1 MNHTVDKYN
10 NGSCRSG
17 IFVGT
22 SSQGSTTCDALPA
35 FEPTAPTY
43 SSERSLESIESGDES
58 ASEGE
63 REAFKQIDAQLARGP
78 ARCATEHRPR
88 GYGAAEGC
96 PVAPINGSEVPERR
110 VSFNDKPQTIAFV
123 GTSWAGAATCDALP
137 GMDVGAENL
146 RYSKSHLEQI
156 NAKVGMYEAEKPE
169 KPQPSALAQKVS
181 HFMPSMF
188 SKSFLGGQKQ

>member
-1 MNHTVDKYN
+1 MDRTVGKYN
-10 NGSCRSG
+10 NGNGRSG

-35 FEPTAPTY
+35 FEPTAPNF

-78 ARCATEHRPR
+78 SKCATEHRPR
-88 GYGAAEGC
+88 GYGSAEGC
-96 PVAPINGSEVPERR
+96 AVAPKSFNGSEVPERR
-110 VSFNDKPQTIAFV
+110 VSFNDKAQTIAFV

-137 GMDVGAENL
+137 GMDVGAANV
-146 RYSKSHLEQI
+146 RYSTSHLEQI
-156 NAKVGMYEAEKPE
+156 NAKVGMYEAEKP
-169 KPQPSALAQKVS
+169 QPSTMAQKVG